1 MNINCKGRLLN
12 LDQPIVMGILNVNE
26 DSFFKGSRVRD
37 EDQLINKAKQML
49 DEGASIIDIGGM
61 SSRPGAK
68 IISEQEEADRVLPML
83 EILLAKFPEI
93 IVSIDTIRAGIA
105 DKCLEMGASIINDIS
120 GFKFD
125 PNLPAICH
133 KHHAPYILMHMQG
146 EPGSMQ
152 DQPDYKD
159 VSLEVLDFFIK
170 KIATLRK
177 ADVIDII
184 LDPGFG
190 FGKTVNHNYTLLKQ
204 MQIFKILELP
214 LLAGISRKSMITK
227 VLNVSALE
235 ALNGS
240 SVLHMI
246 ALQKGANILRVHDVK
261 EAVEVVK
268 LFATFESAN

>member
-1 MNINCKGRLLN
+1 MNINCKGSLLN
-12 LDQPIVMGILNVNE
+12 LDQPIVMGILNLNE
-26 DSFFKGSRVRD
+26 DSFFKGSRVND
-37 EDQLINKAKQML
+37 QDQLVNKAKQML
-49 DEGASIIDIGGM
+49 DDGASIIDIGGM

-93 IVSIDTIRAGIA
+93 VVSIDTIRSGIA

-170 KIATLRK
+170 KVATLRK

-214 LLAGISRKSMITK
+214 ILAGISRKSMITK
-227 VLNVSALE
+227 VLNVSAPE

-240 SVLHMI
+240 SALHMI

-261 EAVEVVK
+261 EAMEVVK
-268 LFATFESAN
+268 LFTTFESVN

>member
-1 MNINCKGRLLN
+1 
-12 LDQPIVMGILNVNE
+12 MGILNVNE

-240 SVLHMI
+240 SALHMI

>member
-1 MNINCKGRLLN
+1 MNINCKGSLLN
-12 LDQPIVMGILNVNE
+12 LDQPIVMGILNLNE
-26 DSFFKGSRVRD
+26 DSFFKGSRVND
-37 EDQLINKAKQML
+37 QDQLVNKAKQML
-49 DEGASIIDIGGM
+49 DDGASIIDIGGM

-93 IVSIDTIRAGIA
+93 VVSIDTIRSGIA

-146 EPGSMQ
+146 EPGNMQ

-159 VSLEVLDFFIK
+159 VSLEVLDFFIQK
-170 KIATLRK
+170 VATLRK

-214 LLAGISRKSMITK
+214 ILAGISRKSMITK
-227 VLNVSALE
+227 VLNVSAPE

-240 SVLHMI
+240 SALHMI

-261 EAVEVVK
+261 EAMEVVK
-268 LFATFESAN
+268 LFTTFESVN